1 MESVKNVCVLEGT
14 VLSCAMKDGVA
25 KLQLQLSKRTEVVA
39 DGKEISEPKAE
50 CVTSQ
55 EVLEISPKQLDVA
68 LMHELRL
75 TRTGDA
81 VRVNVLVD
89 SRGLKSY
96 TLFNISE
103 YSVPLRGL

>member
-1 MESVKNVCVLEGT
+1 MEKIERVSVLEGT

-25 KLQLQLSKRTEVVA
+25 KLHLQLSKRTEVVA
-39 DGKEISEPKAE
+39 DGVEFKHPKAE

-55 EVLEISPKQLDVA
+55 EVIEISPKQLDVA
-68 LMHELRL
+68 LMHELCL

-81 VRVNVLVD
+81 VRMNVLED
-89 SRGLKSY
+89 NRGSKSY

>member
-25 KLQLQLSKRTEVVA
+25 KLHLQLSKRTEVVA
-39 DGKEISEPKAE
+39 DGKEINEPEAK

-55 EVLEISPKQLDVA
+55 EVIEILPKQLDPSLV
-68 LMHELRL
+68 HELRL

-81 VRVNVLVD
+81 VRMNVLED
-89 SRGLKSY
+89 NRGSKSY

-103 YSVPLRGL
+103 YSVPLRGF

>member
-1 MESVKNVCVLEGT
+1 MEKIENVCVLEGT
-14 VLSCAMKDGVA
+14 VLSYAMKDGVA

-39 DGKEISEPKAE
+39 NGEEINEPKAE
-50 CVTSQ
+50 CVSEQ
-55 EVLEISPKQLDVA
+55 KVIEILPEQLDPSLV
-68 LMHELRL
+68 HELRL

-81 VRVNVLVD
+81 VRMNVLVG

-103 YSVPLRGL
+103 YSVPLRVL

>member
-1 MESVKNVCVLEGT
+1 MKSVKKVSVLEGQ
-14 VLSCAMKDGVA
+14 VLSCAIRNGAA

-39 DGKEISEPKAE
+39 DGVEFEHPKAE

-55 EVLEISPKQLDVA
+55 EVIEISPKQLDVA

-81 VRVNVLVD
+81 VRMNVLED
-89 SRGLKSY
+89 NRGSKSY

>member
-1 MESVKNVCVLEGT
+1 MEKIEKVSVLEGT

-39 DGKEISEPKAE
+39 NGEEINEPEAE

-55 EVLEISPKQLDVA
+55 EVIEISPKQLDPA
-68 LMHELRL
+68 LVHELRL

-81 VRVNVLVD
+81 VRMNVLVD
-89 SRGLKSY
+89 SKGGKAY

-103 YSVPLRGL
+103 YSVPIRVL

>member
-1 MESVKNVCVLEGT
+1 MEKIEKVSVLEGT

-39 DGKEISEPKAE
+39 DGVEFKHPKAE
-50 CVTSQ
+50 CVSEQ
-55 EVLEISPKQLDVA
+55 KVIEISPKQLDVA

-81 VRVNVLVD
+81 VRMNVLED
-89 SRGLKSY
+89 NRGSKSY

>member
-1 MESVKNVCVLEGT
+1 MEKIWKVSVLEGT

-25 KLQLQLSKRTEVVA
+25 KLHLQLSKRTEVVA
-39 DGKEISEPKAE
+39 DGVEFKHPKEK

-55 EVLEISPKQLDVA
+55 EVIEISPKQLDPA
-68 LMHELRL
+68 LVHELRL

-81 VRVNVLVD
+81 VRMNVLED
-89 SRGLKSY
+89 NRGSKSY

-103 YSVPLRGL
+103 YSVPLRVL